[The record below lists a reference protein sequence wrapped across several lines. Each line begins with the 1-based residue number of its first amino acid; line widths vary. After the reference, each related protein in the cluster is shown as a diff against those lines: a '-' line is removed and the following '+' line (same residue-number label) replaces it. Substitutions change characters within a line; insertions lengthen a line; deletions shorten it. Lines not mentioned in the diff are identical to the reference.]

1 MKIVLISTEPKLHG
15 RAAAPLFLPQLVHV
29 LSVFRQPAVCRLAFD
44 RLFGTAGGQKETRGK
59 RVPSDGF
66 SDVGADG
73 GLPGNRPVGTAKHG
87 DLVGV
92 GTAKHGDLVGA
103 DPCRGVGGVVLS
115 NGVGTGRPVGADP
128 TASAAG
134 AGAESGGCP
143 YAGGFAGA
151 FAQRI

>member
-87 DLVGV
+87 DLVG
-92 GTAKHGDLVGA
+92 A